1 MALATTSTTF
11 DVEPITATLGAR
23 ITGIDLSDP
32 LPEDIVEQIRSALF
46 EYQVIFFPAQ
56 HLTPDAQVAF
66 AKVLGE
72 VTQPS
77 AVIPSLD
84 DAHPEIVAFT
94 NENQRSANYP
104 NSKYAGW
111 HVDITFRSTPP
122 LAAVFSVVTLPP
134 VGGDTLFVSAQV
146 AYDRLS
152 DPLKRALQGLVAVH
166 RTDNQG
172 KIRELYPEFD
182 WEAEESSDAVRHP
195 VVAAHPV
202 TGKPVLFVNPGFTS
216 SIEGLSRLE
225 SDALLELLYDHT
237 LQHEHIV
244 RYRWAEGD
252 VAVWDNRAVWHRKV
266 TDYDDQRFPREV
278 HRVQLRGGRPV
289 AAG

>member
-23 ITGIDLSDP
+23 ITGIDLSQP
-32 LPEDIVEQIRSALF
+32 LPAGVVDQIRATLF
-46 EYQVIFFPAQ
+46 EHQVIFFPAQ
-56 HLTPDAQVAF
+56 HLTPDAHVAF
-66 AKVLGE
+66 SRSLGD

-77 AVIPSLD
+77 AILPSLD

-94 NENQRSANYP
+94 NENQGRANYP
-104 NSKYAGW
+104 SSKYSGW

-122 LAAVFSVVTLPP
+122 LAAVFRVVTLPP

-152 DPLKRALQGLVAVH
+152 DALKRALHGLVAVH
-166 RTDNQG
+166 RTENQG

-182 WEAEESSDAVRHP
+182 WEAEESVDAVRHP
-195 VVAAHPV
+195 VVTAHPV
-202 TGKPVLFVNPGFTS
+202 TGKPVLFVNPGFTH
-216 SIEGLSRLE
+216 SIEGLSALE
-225 SDALLELLYDHT
+225 SAALLELLYDHT

-244 RYRWAEGD
+244 RYRWNEGD
-252 VAVWDNRAVWHRKV
+252 VAIWDNRAVWHRKV
-266 TDYDDQRFPREV
+266 TDYDDHRFPREV
-278 HRVQLRGGRPV
+278 HRVQLRGDRPV